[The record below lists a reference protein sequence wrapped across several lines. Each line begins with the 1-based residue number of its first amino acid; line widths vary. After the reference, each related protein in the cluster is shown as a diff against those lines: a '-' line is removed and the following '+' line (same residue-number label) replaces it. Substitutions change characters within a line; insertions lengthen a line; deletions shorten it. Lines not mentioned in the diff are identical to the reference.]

1 MGAVGAWRCAT
12 VVGAGAVLALALAA
26 ASPGAAAADPVLGLA
41 DDGSQITAPVDPDE
55 VLSAGM
61 AHGARFVRLIAYM
74 GSYPGDD
81 RYLLAAQRVAAR
93 GLGLDVVLALPA
105 GGAQAGV
112 TAPAFAAWAA
122 QLAARL
128 AATGA
133 PLRVS
138 LLNEPDL
145 VLTAGDTCDPV
156 AAEQIVREAGYVP
169 GRHRVR
175 VTVRQ
180 TRIVRRVVRRDGRR
194 RVVRR
199 RLVWKAHRWKV
210 VTTLGSTSASSA
222 IASVSVAQ
230 GCLSVRR
237 ARRAATFLGA
247 AIPAVRAAAP
257 GIQVGAGET
266 SPFFGLDV
274 FMRELARVG
283 IPPVDRWAHHPY
295 VFVQDGRQLASPPGW
310 FGADRL
316 SEEAGLVHSL
326 FGAGIPLDV
335 TEFGVKHSAVPDPQV
350 RAAIWRAAIASAC
363 AAQVRSIVAY
373 QWTPTP
379 IDQGRSWD
387 TSIMGDGLTE
397 TPESAQLPTLRC

>member
-1 MGAVGAWRCAT
+1 MGAVGAWRHGV
-12 VVGAGAVLALALAA
+12 VVGTAAALAVVFAC
-26 ASPGAAAADPVLGLA
+26 ASPRAQAADPVLGLA
-41 DDGSQITAPVDPDE
+41 DDGSLITAPVNPDE
-55 VLSAGM
+55 VLSAGT

-93 GLGLDVVLALPA
+93 GLGLDVVLALPP

-112 TAPAFAAWAA
+112 TPPGFAAWAA

-145 VLTAGDTCDPV
+145 VLSAGDTCDPV
-156 AAEQIVREAGYVP
+156 AAAQIVREAGYVP
-169 GRHRVR
+169 VPHRVR
-175 VTVRQ
+175 VTVRR
-180 TRIVRRVVRRDGRR
+180 TRIVRRVVRRRGHRR
-194 RVVRR
+194 IVRR
-199 RLVWKAHRWKV
+199 RLAWKATRWKI
-210 VTTLGSTSASSA
+210 VTTLASTSTSSTV
-222 IASVSVAQ
+222 ASVSVAQ

-237 ARRAATFLGA
+237 ARRTAAFLDA
-247 AIPAVRAAAP
+247 AIPAVRAAVP

-266 SPFFGLDV
+266 SPLLGVEV

-295 VFVQDGRQLASPPGW
+295 VYVQDGRQLPSPPGW
-310 FGADRL
+310 LGADRL
-316 SEEAGLVHSL
+316 SDEATLVHTL

-335 TEFGVKHSAVPDPQV
+335 TEFGVKHSTVPDPQV
-350 RAAIWRAAIASAC
+350 RAAIWRAAVASAC

-379 IDQGRSWD
+379 LDQGRSWD